1 MFLASMFLRPVLG
14 SKPTNVTSSTLHH
27 RKKKIR
33 VVVRPISQWG
43 GYNFAKCVPLPKVQT
58 FSLLVLEGPNF
69 SRWSL
74 ACQGLI
80 AGIFDC
86 FLKTLGV
93 VNVFWFGRN
102 FANFNA
108 VFPFWSIWGHY
119 GAIWA
124 LLGPFRLF
132 FDPFFQLPKS
142 IFFLIREYT

>member
-1 MFLASMFLRPVLG
+1 MVDCDQGSHWCYSWLTEDGVTPV
-14 SKPTNVTSSTLHH
+14 T
-27 RKKKIR
+27 
-33 VVVRPISQWG
+33 RPISQWG

-142 IFFLIREYT
+142 TFF